1 MHSSGGVLPADGSA
15 QSRTPPAQLLL
26 HYWGSSEFN
35 RAGLEMGTADRAG
48 APHLPLLSPSKNH
61 FRAWG
66 IFDTTSWSAIN
77 NLIEPWSS
85 LSCASS
91 QDLPLQDQHKPTAA
105 QFNFFFFWSG
115 RCTKF
120 QSYFIGEKRK
130 KHEPNFEIK
139 SWNSEALLAVQLTG
153 HQSLNFAFNL
163 SFPNTL
169 SLTIIWVK
177 NKRKQRWN
185 VNDLNACICS
195 FVKCIMQLQDFS
207 SYFGHKS
214 RGKWFTY
221 NTVNFLSNFSA
232 KMQLPAS
239 ISVYP
244 ECCFAF
250 IWVLSLEYT
259 KTKTL
264 PEHFLLLQILSQQ
277 LSAC

>member
-1 MHSSGGVLPADGSA
+1 MFHW
-15 QSRTPPAQLLL
+15 R
-26 HYWGSSEFN
+26 E
-35 RAGLEMGTADRAG
+35 
-48 APHLPLLSPSKNH
+48 
-61 FRAWG
+61 
-66 IFDTTSWSAIN
+66 
-77 NLIEPWSS
+77 
-85 LSCASS
+85 
-91 QDLPLQDQHKPTAA
+91 
-105 QFNFFFFWSG
+105 
-115 RCTKF
+115 
-120 QSYFIGEKRK
+120 RK

-239 ISVYP
+239 ISLHT
-244 ECCFAF
+244 ECWFAF
-250 IWVLSLEYT
+250 IWVFSLELKYKHQNQ
-259 KTKTL
+259 KTTRALFASPNSFIATFCLLKIHQQHKTL
-264 PEHFLLLQILSQQ
+264 QMIYGHFPHLTFNHK
-277 LSAC
+277 

>member
-1 MHSSGGVLPADGSA
+1 MDGFS
-15 QSRTPPAQLLL
+15 TNQLQ
-26 HYWGSSEFN
+26 Y
-35 RAGLEMGTADRAG
+35 
-48 APHLPLLSPSKNH
+48 
-61 FRAWG
+61 
-66 IFDTTSWSAIN
+66 
-77 NLIEPWSS
+77 NLIFFCQPDSQSFNHVS
-85 LSCASS
+85 LER
-91 QDLPLQDQHKPTAA
+91 K
-105 QFNFFFFWSG
+105 
-115 RCTKF
+115 
-120 QSYFIGEKRK
+120 EK

-239 ISVYP
+239 M
-244 ECCFAF
+244 
-250 IWVLSLEYT
+250 SLYT
-259 KTKTL
+259 VG
-264 PEHFLLLQILSQQ
+264 LLLFGFFSPRV
-277 LSAC
+277 